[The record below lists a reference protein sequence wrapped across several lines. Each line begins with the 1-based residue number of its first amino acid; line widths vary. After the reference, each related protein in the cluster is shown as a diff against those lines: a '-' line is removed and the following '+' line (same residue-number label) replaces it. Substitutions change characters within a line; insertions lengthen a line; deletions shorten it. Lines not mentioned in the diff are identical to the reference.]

1 MLEVHVIDDGKGI
14 RREEMSLLF
23 KQFGKLKRTASMN
36 SEGIGMGLMI
46 CQKLV
51 KLNKGTIKVHS
62 DGENKGSVFSFTMN
76 MQKIED
82 DHSSSCLDSNN
93 IESLVDDISVTS

>member
-1 MLEVHVIDDGKGI
+1 M
-14 RREEMSLLF
+14 
-23 KQFGKLKRTASMN
+23 
-36 SEGIGMGLMI
+36 
-46 CQKLV
+46 
-51 KLNKGTIKVHS
+51 HS

>member
-51 KLNKGTIKVHS
+51 
-62 DGENKGSVFSFTMN
+62 
-76 MQKIED
+76 
-82 DHSSSCLDSNN
+82 
-93 IESLVDDISVTS
+93 

>member
-1 MLEVHVIDDGKGI
+1 MLEVHVIDNGKGI
-14 RREEMSLLF
+14 RPEEMSSLF

-51 KLNKGTIKVHS
+51 SLNKGMIKVHS

-76 MQKIED
+76 MHQIKD
-82 DHSSSCLDSNN
+82 DQSSKRLDRNS
-93 IESLVDDISVTS
+93 IVS